1 MKENAKNQDTQGIT
15 NKESDIQILKDVF
28 SNFIGTLS
36 GSMFTYGIGYML
48 LDKTGLA
55 MSFGVDMII
64 TPIIG
69 LLFLIPVGN
78 LTDRF
83 PHKKILIWSILFR
96 LITLTIFMFTI
107 NHFYGLYKLVPVV
120 IFLTINAIS
129 VNFSSTSYS
138 ASVHELVN
146 DTRIQK
152 LGSLSLAATSLSS
165 ILSPAIGATLYSTVG
180 FDSFIYIE
188 IIATI
193 LTLLILQSMHFH
205 YDKNSKVHQTNISLK
220 PFEEG
225 LAYISKR
232 ALLKYVII
240 IAVVI
245 NFIFTA
251 LSIGVPFIIK
261 TQLKLQT
268 SYVGFLQSSLAL
280 GMLLGSLLMMVLPD
294 KKWFAQKILIPLL
307 LFGIEFIMLGS
318 ILLNEK
324 NQVYL
329 VIFGM
334 IVMMALGLTLS
345 VLNISFQ
352 VRLQTTTPTHI
363 LGRVMSILSTTNSS
377 IMPLG
382 ILFYTMLFQ
391 NGFVG
396 GYIFIINGIVML
408 LYTMLLFSKLL
419 SAIKTDDILNKQ
431 KVKNN

>member
-1 MKENAKNQDTQGIT
+1 MKENSKNQDTQSIT
-15 NKESDIQILKDVF
+15 NRESDIQIFKDVL

-36 GSMFTYGIGYML
+36 GSMFTYGMGYML
-48 LDKTGLA
+48 LDQTGLA
-55 MSFGVDMII
+55 MSFGIDMLI

-78 LTDRF
+78 LTDRL
-83 PHKKILIWSILFR
+83 PHKKILIWSILSR
-96 LITLTIFMFTI
+96 LITLTMFMFTI
-107 NHFYGLYKLVPVV
+107 NHFYGLYKLIPVV

-165 ILSPAIGATLYSTVG
+165 ILSPAIGATLYSAVG

-193 LTLLILQSMHFH
+193 SSLFILKSMHFH
-205 YDKNSKVHQTNISLK
+205 YDKSKVKQANISLK
-220 PFEEG
+220 DFEAG
-225 LAYISKR
+225 LAYIKKR

-280 GMLLGSLLMMVLPD
+280 GMLMGSFLMMILPD

-307 LFGIEFIMLGS
+307 LFGVEFIMLGF
-318 ILLNEK
+318 IFLDEK
-324 NQVYL
+324 NRIYL
-329 VIFGM
+329 VILGM
-334 IVMMALGLTLS
+334 LVMMSLGLTLS
-345 VLNISFQ
+345 ILNIAFQ

-363 LGRVMSILSTTNSS
+363 LGRIMSILSTANSS

-391 NGFVG
+391 NGFAG
-396 GYIFIINGIVML
+396 GYIFILNGIVMF
-408 LYTMLLFSKLL
+408 LYTILLFSKLL
-419 SAIKTDDILNKQ
+419 SAIKIDDILNEQ
-431 KVKNN
+431 QVRKN

>member
-1 MKENAKNQDTQGIT
+1 MAAC
-15 NKESDIQILKDVF
+15 LP
-28 SNFIGTLS
+28 
-36 GSMFTYGIGYML
+36 MAWGYML
-48 LDKTGLA
+48 LDQTGLA
-55 MSFGVDMII
+55 MSFGIDMLI

-78 LTDRF
+78 LTDRL
-83 PHKKILIWSILFR
+83 PHKKILIWSILSR
-96 LITLTIFMFTI
+96 LITLAMFMFTI
-107 NHFYGLYKLVPVV
+107 NHFYGLYKLIPVV

-165 ILSPAIGATLYSTVG
+165 ILSPAIGATLYSAVG

-193 LTLLILQSMHFH
+193 SALLILKSMHFH
-205 YDKNSKVHQTNISLK
+205 YDKSKVKQENISFK
-220 PFEEG
+220 DFEAG
-225 LAYISKR
+225 LAYIKKR

-251 LSIGVPFIIK
+251 LSIGIPFIIK

-280 GMLLGSLLMMVLPD
+280 GMLMGSFLMMILPD

-307 LFGIEFIMLGS
+307 LFGVEFIMLGF
-318 ILLNEK
+318 IFLDEK
-324 NQVYL
+324 NRIYL
-329 VIFGM
+329 VILGM
-334 IVMMALGLTLS
+334 LVMMSLGLTLS
-345 VLNISFQ
+345 ILNIAFQ

-363 LGRVMSILSTTNSS
+363 LGRIMSILSTANSS

-391 NGFVG
+391 NGFAG
-396 GYIFIINGIVML
+396 GYIFILNGIVMF
-408 LYTMLLFSKLL
+408 LYTILLFSKLL
-419 SAIKTDDILNKQ
+419 SAIKIDDILNEQ
-431 KVKNN
+431 QVRKN

>member
-1 MKENAKNQDTQGIT
+1 MKENSKNQDTQSIT
-15 NKESDIQILKDVF
+15 NRESDIQIFKDVL

-36 GSMFTYGIGYML
+36 GSMFTYGMGYML
-48 LDKTGLA
+48 LDQTGLA
-55 MSFGVDMII
+55 MSFGIDMLI

-78 LTDRF
+78 LTDRL
-83 PHKKILIWSILFR
+83 PHKKILIWSILSR
-96 LITLTIFMFTI
+96 LITLAMFMFTI
-107 NHFYGLYKLVPVV
+107 NHFYGLYKLIPVV

-165 ILSPAIGATLYSTVG
+165 ILSPAIGATLYSAVG

-193 LTLLILQSMHFH
+193 SALLILKSMHFH
-205 YDKNSKVHQTNISLK
+205 YDKSKVKQENISFK
-220 PFEEG
+220 DFEAG
-225 LAYISKR
+225 LAYIKKR

-251 LSIGVPFIIK
+251 LSIGIPFIIK

-280 GMLLGSLLMMVLPD
+280 GMLMGSFLMMILPD

-307 LFGIEFIMLGS
+307 LFGVEFIMLGF
-318 ILLNEK
+318 IFLDEK
-324 NQVYL
+324 NRIYL
-329 VIFGM
+329 VILGM
-334 IVMMALGLTLS
+334 LVMMSLGLTLS
-345 VLNISFQ
+345 ILNIAFQ

-363 LGRVMSILSTTNSS
+363 LGRIMSILSTANSS

-391 NGFVG
+391 NGFAG
-396 GYIFIINGIVML
+396 GYIFILNGIVMF
-408 LYTMLLFSKLL
+408 LYTILLFSKLL
-419 SAIKTDDILNKQ
+419 SAIKIDDILNEQ
-431 KVKNN
+431 QVRKN